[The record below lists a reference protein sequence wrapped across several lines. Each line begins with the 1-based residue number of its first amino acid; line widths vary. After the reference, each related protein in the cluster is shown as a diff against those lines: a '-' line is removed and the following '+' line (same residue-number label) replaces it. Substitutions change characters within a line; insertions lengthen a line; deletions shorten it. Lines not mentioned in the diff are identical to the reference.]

1 MSATCNQII
10 PQYAKFECFLWI
22 FTMLDLGLLI
32 KKKETR
38 TNIYSVSTAFQGLCA
53 NFLISSLEK
62 LWKVGIAF
70 RKIESYLCLPY
81 DPAIVLPGIYP
92 KMLKTHIHTHTQ
104 TCI

>member
-1 MSATCNQII
+1 
-10 PQYAKFECFLWI
+10 
-22 FTMLDLGLLI
+22 MLDVGLLI

-38 TNIYSVSTAFQGLCA
+38 TNIYSMSTVFQGLCV
-53 NFLISSLEK
+53 NFLISFLEK

-81 DPAIVLPGIYP
+81 DPAIVLPGIYQ
-92 KMLKTHIHTHTQ
+92 KKLKTYTHTQ